1 MATKAISQETAF
13 GQIFK
18 NNGGLFKSIEI
29 PMVQRDFAQ
38 GRESKDVLRIR
49 NSFLN
54 AIHSALVEDRPVKL
68 DFIYGTIT
76 EGKLIP
82 LDGQQ
87 RLTTLYLVHWY
98 IAKHENRDP
107 TVYSFL
113 KEFKY
118 RTRFSSQYFC
128 ESLVD
133 CSPDFEC
140 EKLSE
145 WITDQCWFMYSWEK
159 DPTIRSMLVM
169 LDAIHILFRNTSG
182 IWEKLVDQ
190 LNPPISFYFLPL
202 EDMGLTDNLYIKMN
216 SRGKPLTD
224 FEHFKAEFGKTLKDL
239 SPDLYKEF
247 SQKADI
253 EWCDMLWHYRGDDDL
268 IDDEF
273 MRYYRFIS
281 EILCYT
287 NNIQIPENDFDL
299 ADILYSSK
307 NQYAVTNAK
316 FLFKGFDCWI
326 KAGNIDE
333 FFGACFSKYDYESG
347 KVKLFSDDTNLFRQ
361 CCESYSTLITEERRK
376 FTLNNILL
384 LYGIIQYLMNND
396 KISSLQFTER
406 IRIIRN
412 LVMNSVDEIRKDR
425 LAALLADVESIM
437 NRCEV
442 SQRTL
447 GFNELQKDEEIE
459 KIEWRKNNPS
469 LIEDLNQLEDHSL
482 LRGSISI
489 IGLSD
494 TEKFKEHTEKFLRLF
509 DENSD
514 YLLISN
520 ALLTIG
526 DYSQLASWRYIF
538 GNKNWSSWRE
548 LFTRSKQ
555 RKYFNKTS
563 EILLDLLDV
572 LESDL
577 NAFLYN
583 KVNEYLEYPRTTK
596 DWRFYFIKYPEIR
609 KGSGVFW
616 WRNDQL
622 LKQKL
627 NPYEI
632 IMMNT
637 ELSLN
642 GRHWDPFLFTLYSDA
657 HIKEIFTLDEY
668 DSPLILNKDNRRIR
682 CKNNSWELYGPDD
695 VLIRSFEIPQENGI
709 DSVDRIEYFNQNVL
723 PVLSVNE

>member
-1 MATKAISQETAF
+1 MATNAISQETAF
-13 GQIFK
+13 GHIFTS
-18 NNGGLFKSIEI
+18 NGGLFKSIEI

-38 GRESKDVLRIR
+38 GRESKDVSRIR
-49 NSFLN
+49 DNFLN
-54 AIHSALVEDRPVKL
+54 VLHSALIKNTPVKL
-68 DFIYGTIT
+68 DFIYGNII

-87 RLTTLYLVHWY
+87 RLTTLYLIHWY
-98 IAKHENRDP
+98 VAKHEKKDP
-107 TVYSFL
+107 SFYSFL

-118 RTRFSSQYFC
+118 RTRFSSQTFC

-169 LDAIHILFRNTSG
+169 LDAIHVLFRNTSG

-190 LNPPISFYFLPL
+190 SNPPVSFYFLPL
-202 EDMGLTDNLYIKMN
+202 EDMGLTDSLYIKMN

-224 FEHFKAEFGKTLKDL
+224 FEHFKAEFGKIIKDL
-239 SPDLYKEF
+239 STDLYQEF
-247 SQKADI
+247 SKKADI
-253 EWCDMLWHYRGDDDL
+253 DWCDMLWKYRGSDDI

-281 EILCYT
+281 ELLCYM
-287 NNIQIPENDFDL
+287 NNLQIPENDFDL
-299 ADILYSSK
+299 AAMLYSTK
-307 NQYAVTNAK
+307 NQDAEYNAK
-316 FLFKGFDCWI
+316 FLFKAFDCWI

-333 FFGACFSKYDYESG
+333 FFGTCFSKHDYESG
-347 KVKLFSDDTNLFRQ
+347 KVKLFSDETNLFRQ
-361 CCESYSTLITEERRK
+361 CCESYSTLINEERRK

-396 KISSLQFTER
+396 KISSVQFAER

-437 NRCEV
+437 NRCEI
-442 SQRTL
+442 SLKTL
-447 GFNELQKDEEIE
+447 GFNELQKEEEIE
-459 KIEWRKNNPS
+459 KITWRQNNPG
-469 LIEDLNQLEDHSL
+469 LTEYLNLLEDHYL
-482 LRGSISI
+482 LQGSIAI
-489 IGLSD
+489 IGLSE
-494 TEKFKEHTEKFLRLF
+494 TEKFKVRSERFLQLF
-509 DENSD
+509 NKNSD

-538 GNKNWSSWRE
+538 GNKNWSYWRE

-555 RKYFNKTS
+555 RKYFTKTS
-563 EILLDLLDV
+563 EILLELLDI

-577 NAFLYN
+577 NGSLN
-583 KVNEYLEYPRTTK
+583 IKVNEYLQNPGSAK
-596 DWRFYFIKYPEIR
+596 DWRYYFIKYPEIR

-616 WRNDQL
+616 WRNDQF
-622 LKQKL
+622 KQKQ
-627 NPYEI
+627 NQYEI

-642 GRHWDPFLFTLYSDA
+642 GRHWDPFLFTLYADT
-657 HIKEIFTLDEY
+657 HIREKFTLDEY
-668 DSPLILNKDNRRIR
+668 DSPLIINKDNRRIR

-695 VLIRSFEIPQENGI
+695 VLIKSFEIPQEDGI
-709 DSVDRIEYFNQNVL
+709 DSIDRIEFFMKIIFPSL
-723 PVLSVNE
+723 

>member
-1 MATKAISQETAF
+1 MTTKAISQETAF

-38 GRESKDVLRIR
+38 GRESKEVSRIR
-49 NSFLN
+49 NNFLN
-54 AIHSALVEDRPVKL
+54 VLHTALIEDDKPVKL
-68 DFIYGTIT
+68 DFIYGNIV

-87 RLTTLYLVHWY
+87 RLTTLYLLHWY
-98 IAKHENRDP
+98 IAKHEKKDP
-107 TVYSFL
+107 SSYSFL

-118 RTRFSSQYFC
+118 RTRFSSQTFC
-128 ESLVD
+128 ESMVD
-133 CSPDFEC
+133 SSPDLEC

-145 WITDQCWFMYSWEK
+145 WITDQSWFMYSWEK

-169 LDAIHILFRNTSG
+169 LDAIHNLFRNTSG

-190 LNPPISFYFLPL
+190 SFPPVRFYFLPL
-202 EDMGLTDNLYIKMN
+202 EDMGLTDSLYIKMN

-224 FEHFKAEFGKTLKDL
+224 FEHFKAEFGKVMKDL
-239 SPDLYKEF
+239 STDLYQEF
-247 SQKADI
+247 SKKADI
-253 EWCDMLWHYRGDDDL
+253 DWCDMLWKYRGSDDI

-273 MRYYRFIS
+273 MRYYRFVS
-281 EILCYT
+281 ELLCYI
-287 NNIQIPENDFDL
+287 NNLQIPENDFDL
-299 ADILYSSK
+299 ATLLYSSK
-307 NQYAVTNAK
+307 NQEAEHNAK
-316 FLFKGFDCWI
+316 FLFKAFDCWI
-326 KAGNIDE
+326 KAGNIDD
-333 FFGACFSKYDYESG
+333 FFDACFCKHEYESG

-361 CCESYSTLITEERRK
+361 CCEGYSTMITEERRK
-376 FTLNNILL
+376 FTLNNMLL

-396 KISSLQFTER
+396 KISSVQFIER

-412 LVMNSVDEIRKDR
+412 LVTNSVDEIRKDR
-425 LAALLADVESIM
+425 LTALISDVESIM
-437 NRCEV
+437 NRCEI
-442 SQRTL
+442 SLKTL

-459 KIEWRKNNPS
+459 KIEWRQNNPT
-469 LIEDLNQLEDHSL
+469 LIEDLNQLEDHYL

-489 IGLSD
+489 IGLSEA
-494 TEKFKEHTEKFLRLF
+494 EKFTERTKKFFGLF
-509 DENSD
+509 NENSD

-548 LFTRSKQ
+548 LFTKSKQ
-555 RKYFNKTS
+555 RKYFTRTS
-563 EILLDLLDV
+563 EILLKLLDL
-572 LESDL
+572 LESDFNMFL
-577 NAFLYN
+577 NK
-583 KVNEYLEYPRTTK
+583 KVNEYLGNVGTVK
-596 DWRFYFIKYPEIR
+596 DWRYYFIKYQEIR

-622 LKQKL
+622 LKQKQ

-642 GRHWDPFLFTLYSDA
+642 GRHWDPFLFTLYSYPL
-657 HIKEIFTLDEY
+657 IRETLTLDEY
-668 DSPLILNKDNRRIR
+668 DSPLIINKDNRKFR
-682 CKNNSWELYGPDD
+682 CKNSSWELYGPDD
-695 VLIRSFEIPQENGI
+695 VLINSFEIPQENGI
-709 DSVDRIEYFNQNVL
+709 DSVDRIEFFMKNISPSL
-723 PVLSVNE
+723 